1 MTRVIEHRLVR
12 KSIYLD
18 LLGLYSRTG
27 IAQDYTMK
35 NVIRLVQETRKS
47 AAPVAVSDVA
57 DWSFAKK
64 GNEEL
69 KR

>member
-1 MTRVIEHRLVR
+1 M
-12 KSIYLD
+12 
-18 LLGLYSRTG
+18 GLYSRTG
-27 IAQDYTMK
+27 IAPEETMR

-47 AAPVAVSDVA
+47 GGAVAVSDVA

-64 GNEEL
+64 ANEEL